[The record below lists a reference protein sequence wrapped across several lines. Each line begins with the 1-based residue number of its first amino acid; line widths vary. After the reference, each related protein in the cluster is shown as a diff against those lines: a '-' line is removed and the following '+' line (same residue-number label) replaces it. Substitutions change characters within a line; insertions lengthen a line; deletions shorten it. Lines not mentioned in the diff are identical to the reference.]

1 MHGKERPRTIWADP
15 AREFASHA
23 KDLAKSSVR
32 LGKRAD
38 AAQDAF
44 RQVHVQSP
52 WEHYEARAEVFCGRD
67 VTLARHR
74 EHRKRVVHLQ
84 RLKMDPWSIKSRIKT
99 IDQCQHS
106 SFPRL
111 LDVYVAGEQHFL
123 VWEPVELSVQHLLD
137 IDLRLSEPDIAQIVL
152 PVSHLPA
159 SAV

>member
-15 AREFASHA
+15 ARESASHA
-23 KDLAKSSVR
+23 KDLSKLSVR
-32 LGKRAD
+32 PGKRAN
-38 AAQDAF
+38 DAF

-52 WEHYEARAEVFCGRD
+52 WEHYEARAEVFCGRA

-74 EHRKRVVHLQ
+74 GHRKGVVHLQ
-84 RLKMDPWSIKSRIKT
+84 RVKMDRSSIKSRIKT
-99 IDQCQHS
+99 IDQCQHP

-137 IDLRLSEPDIAQIVL
+137 IDLRLSEADIAQIVL